1 MCAEMKVAV
10 VPAEVPASR
19 REAVEKIVEH
29 ANLRPGLQVLDVA
42 CGSGEL
48 FPLYLARGVAGITGV
63 DCSAEKLAQ
72 GEKKF
77 TTPEIHMIR
86 ADIRAC
92 KFDHGFDRCLLVD
105 ALPEFKDLGQLI
117 PRLADFVKP
126 GGRLVLAH
134 SAGKPE
140 AIVSA
145 EELAKR
151 LAPWFVVDVCMEEE
165 IYLVCAVRNDVPV
178 PTAVPGTDKK

>member
-1 MCAEMKVAV
+1 MCAEMKDTM

-19 REAVEKIVEH
+19 REALEKIVQM
-29 ANLRPGLQVLDVA
+29 AGLRPGLQVLDVA

-48 FPLYLARGVAGITGV
+48 FPLYLEKGVAGITGV
-63 DCSAEKLAQ
+63 DYSAEKLNE
-72 GEKKF
+72 GTKKF
-77 TTPEIHMIR
+77 TMPEVHMIR

-92 KFDHGFDRCLLVD
+92 KFDRGFDRCLLVD
-105 ALPEFKDLGQLI
+105 ALPEFTDLGQLL

-134 SAGKPE
+134 STGKPE
-140 AIVSA
+140 QVMSA

-151 LAPWFVVDVCMEEE
+151 LAPWFVVDVCTEEE
-165 IYLVCAVRNDVPV
+165 LYLVSAVRNDVPV
-178 PTAVPGTDKK
+178 ATAVPGTDKK